1 MTLWLDVEGEED
13 FDGLA
18 TTGGVMIS
26 FESGTC
32 RFTTGDDGVRGISV
46 GGGGGGVWG
55 IGTGSLITG
64 N

>member
-18 TTGGVMIS
+18 TSGGVMIS
-26 FESGTC
+26 FESGIC

-46 GGGGGGVWG
+46 GGGGGIWE
-55 IGTGSLITG
+55 IGTGCLITG